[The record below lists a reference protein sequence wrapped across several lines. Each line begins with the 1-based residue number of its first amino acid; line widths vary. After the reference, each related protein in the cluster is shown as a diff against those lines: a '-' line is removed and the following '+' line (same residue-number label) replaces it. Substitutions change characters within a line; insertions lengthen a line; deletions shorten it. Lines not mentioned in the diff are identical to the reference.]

1 MKKIT
6 LFLALFVCLIALK
19 AQQTCV
25 TSVNVTPAAT
35 CSYSTHTT
43 TGIEYWLKFTA
54 TSPTVNISLVTIKFG
69 INAPHVHN
77 LALLTGVCG
86 NQVLI
91 AEDEL
96 PFVADAKELA
106 IDLNASGL
114 VVGQTYY
121 IRATRTASQSV
132 GTCNK
137 SGCTANNSTDPTS
150 FDICVQDINVII
162 PLDFGLEPPAVS
174 HAYTTNRGQLVDVNG
189 NPVPQIKLYNDQTSP
204 AVYIADDK
212 ISYVFSRIDT
222 SITTPDTLHR
232 VDVSLVGSTPTKAF
246 KTEQTAGITNYYLG
260 HIPQGVTNNKS
271 YSRAVCNEVYPNIDM
286 QYYSNQ
292 EGLKYYFIVKPG
304 GDPDNI
310 ILKFDGATAINVT
323 PTGGLEIV
331 TSIGTLDFE
340 PPHAYRV
347 NPAGNIVPMPW
358 QAKFEAIP
366 SSINEVKFKTHPY
379 DPIMPLFIQIDR
391 GHSLK
396 GPTDPEW
403 STYFG
408 GSGNDFG
415 YDITNDNNGS
425 IFVVGETKSVN
436 FPVTFGF
443 NTYQSNIGG
452 GKDGFLAKFDV
463 NYEQKFTTYYGGGG
477 DEPIRAVAYSKFDD
491 KIYISGEIEYKLAPF
506 ITTQSSS
513 TNSFVSTQ
521 VNFNTT
527 FLAKFNNQLGTRE
540 WATYFGG
547 AYTIPTK
554 LATDNIG
561 NLYVVGFS
569 VNYNPPSIGCTAP
582 TSYEF
587 PICNSNN
594 GSYIQSWINGG
605 TLFGDG
611 FIAKFNA
618 ANELT
623 WSTFIGGNNDEVIN
637 DVVFDEQNQHLII
650 GGFTKS
656 SRMGAASCSPGTS
669 LPICNKGSV
678 SAFLQQDLKGVA
690 DGFIT
695 KFNTTNRV
703 IYSTYF
709 GGAGDD
715 AITGVAVTSTG
726 QTYVTG
732 YSNTFQNGIP
742 TCTTPTNVGFPF
754 CASTP
759 PAYSQNQNGTSYDS
773 FIARFDETNGLN
785 WSTFLGGDKDE
796 LFGSDIHRI
805 SKIVVNNNND
815 IIAVGNTLSGTSGS
829 TVPFPISNLNTSLFL
844 SANHND
850 NSGAALTDTYVSLF
864 DGNTN
869 ELMYSSF
876 LGGKGTDHIGNVTA
890 FQGRIY
896 VTGGTVSATNFP
908 INCPTALFPNPF
920 CQQTF
925 QGGVDVF
932 ITQLRLEGFVGVED
946 NINPK
951 NEMVIYPNPTN
962 SSITI
967 RLDKKMLGQD
977 VILEVH
983 DILGK
988 LTYKKTFLN
997 QRTGEINVNAVDFS
1011 KGMYLI
1017 KLQTGLESFSAK
1029 FIKQ

>member
-1 MKKIT
+1 MKNFI
-6 LFLALFVCLIALK
+6 LFILIFSSLAALK
-19 AQQTCV
+19 AQQTCA
-25 TSVNVTPAAT
+25 TSLNLTSAST
-35 CSYSTHTT
+35 CNYSTHIT
-43 TGIEYWLKFTA
+43 TGTEYWLKFTA
-54 TSPTVNISLVTIKFG
+54 TSPTVNISLITVKFG
-69 INAPHVHN
+69 INATHIHN
-77 LALLTGVCG
+77 LALYSG
-86 NQVLI
+86 NCSSPILV
-91 AEDEL
+91 ADDEL

-114 VVGQTYY
+114 VIGQTYY
-121 IRATRTASQSV
+121 LKASRIATHTS
-132 GTCNK
+132 CDK
-137 SGCTANNSTDPTS
+137 SGCTSNGSADPTV
-150 FDICVQDINVII
+150 FDVCVQDINVII
-162 PLDFGLEPPAVS
+162 PKDFGLELPAIS
-174 HAYTTNRGQLVDVNG
+174 HAYTTNRGQLVNVNG
-189 NPVPQIKLYNDQTSP
+189 NPVPQIKLYNDQTNP

-222 SITTPDTLHR
+222 SITSPDTLHR

-260 HIPQGVTNNKS
+260 HIPQGITNNKS
-271 YSRAVCNEVYPNIDM
+271 YSRVVCNEVYPNIDL
-286 QYYSNQ
+286 QYYSNPK
-292 EGLKYYFIVKPG
+292 GLKYYFIVKPG

-366 SSINEVKFKTHPY
+366 ASANTVKFKTHPY

-396 GPTDPEW
+396 GPSDPEW

-415 YDITNDNNGS
+415 YDITNDNNGNV
-425 IFVVGETKSVN
+425 FVVGETKSVN
-436 FPVTFGF
+436 FPVSFGASQGI
-443 NTYQSNIGG
+443 NLGS
-452 GKDGFLAKFDV
+452 KDGFLAKFDV
-463 NYEQKFTTYYGGGG
+463 NYERKFSTYYGGGG
-477 DEPIRAVAYSKFDD
+477 DEPIRALTYSKFDD
-491 KIYISGEIEYKLAPF
+491 KIYISGEIEYPQPPY
-506 ITTQSSS
+506 ITTQSSNV
-513 TNSFVSTQ
+513 NSFVSTQ
-521 VNFNTT
+521 VDYNTT
-527 FLAKFNNQLGTRE
+527 FLARFNQLGLRE

-561 NLYVVGFS
+561 NLYVVGYS
-569 VNYNPPSIGCTAP
+569 TNYNSPSIGCTAP

-605 TLFGDG
+605 FNFGDG

-618 ANELT
+618 TNELT
-623 WSTFIGGNNDEVIN
+623 WSTFIGGNNDDAIY

-656 SRMGAASCSPGTS
+656 SRIGAASCSPGTS

-678 SAFLQQDLKGVA
+678 SAFLLQDLKGVA

-695 KFNTTNRV
+695 KFNTTNRIV
-703 IYSTYF
+703 YSTYF
-709 GGAGDD
+709 GGYGDD

-726 QTYVTG
+726 DTYVTG
-732 YSNTFQNGIP
+732 YSNTFQNGAP
-742 TCTTPTNVGFPF
+742 TCTTPTNGGFPF
-754 CASTP
+754 CASSL

-773 FIARFDETNGLN
+773 FIARFDESNGLN

-796 LFGSDIHRI
+796 LFGSDVHRI
-805 SKIVVNNNND
+805 SKIVVNSNND

-869 ELMYSSF
+869 ELMYSSY

-896 VTGGTVSATNFP
+896 VTGGTVSAINFP

-946 NINPK
+946 NINLK

-962 SSITI
+962 SNITV
-967 RLDKKMLGQD
+967 RLDKKMLGRD
-977 VILEVH
+977 VMLEVH

-988 LTYKKTFLN
+988 LTYKKPFFN
-997 QRTGEINVNAVDFS
+997 QQIDEIIVNAVDFPN
-1011 KGMYLI
+1011 GMYLI
-1017 KLQTGLESFSAK
+1017 KLQAGLESYSAK